1 LLAVG
6 RGLEEE
12 LEKNR
17 IREEVVRKRKIIR

>member
-6 RGLEEE
+6 RVLEEE